1 MSKRLQNIIR
11 QYDGLY
17 LDNIWFN
24 ENTFELEIDLFQQ
37 GEYNRSDF
45 VDKCHEIRKKLEKRG
60 YQCAYDEE
68 YDDYTYRLYIII

>member
-24 ENTFELEIDLFQQ
+24 ENTFELEVDLFQQ
-37 GEYNRSDF
+37 GDGNRSDF
-45 VDKCHEIRKKLEKRG
+45 IDRCHRIRKELEKKG

>member
-1 MSKRLQNIIR
+1 MRLQNIIR
-11 QYDGLY
+11 KYDGLY
-17 LDNIWFN
+17 LDNILFN

-37 GEYNRSDF
+37 GDYNRSDF
-45 VDKCHEIRKKLEKRG
+45 IDKCHKIRIELEKKG

>member
-1 MSKRLQNIIR
+1 MRLQNIIR
-11 QYDGLY
+11 EYDGVY

-37 GEYNRSDF
+37 GDYNRSDF
-45 VDKCHEIRKKLEKRG
+45 IDKCHKIRKELEKKR
-60 YQCAYDEE
+60 YQCAYDEA

>member
-1 MSKRLQNIIR
+1 MNKRLQNIIKE
-11 QYDGLY
+11 YDGLY

-37 GEYNRSDF
+37 GDCNRSDF
-45 VDKCHEIRKKLEKRG
+45 IDKCHKIRTELEEKG
-60 YQCAYDEE
+60 YQCAYDEA